1 MPKNQGPGHHARHH
15 QAAVRAWHPLV
26 PLELPGMITMQD
38 VLQNLVHLGAIF
50 YLVCFLFRDQILLR
64 SFAIAGDFAYVA
76 YYYNVADQPL
86 WGAIFWNVP
95 NVLINLA
102 MIALILRDNRTTSF
116 TDNELKLYRS
126 LNMLS
131 PSDFRKIVRLGK
143 WGKANADTLLAAEGQ
158 PLGLLH
164 YVLEGDVEID
174 KGGRKINAEPGMF
187 IGEIAFLK
195 QRPASA
201 TVKIRP
207 GSVYISWLHTDLM
220 RAQIKYDSLKNAI
233 GSMLNSDMAEKVAR
247 S

>member
-1 MPKNQGPGHHARHH
+1 
-15 QAAVRAWHPLV
+15 
-26 PLELPGMITMQD
+26 
-38 VLQNLVHLGAIF
+38 LQNLVHVRAIL

-64 SFAIAGDFAYVA
+64 SFAIAGDFAYVT
-76 YYYNVADQPL
+76 YYFNVAEQPL

-95 NVLINLA
+95 NVLINLT
-102 MIALILRDNRTTSF
+102 MIGLILRDNRTTSF
-116 TDNELKLYRS
+116 TDNELKLYRC
-126 LNMLS
+126 LNTLS

-164 YVLEGDVEID
+164 YVLEGDVEIE
-174 KGGRKINAEPGMF
+174 KGGRKINAKPGMF

-207 GSVYISWLHTDLM
+207 GSLYISWLHTDLM
-220 RAQIKYDSLKNAI
+220 RAQIRYDSLKNAI
-233 GSMLNSDMAEKVAR
+233 AAMLNSDMAEKVAR